1 MTGERAAQLAPWLS
15 RWRLVPDGDPLT
27 TPSSVLLPVRLD
39 GAPAMLKLATVDEER
54 RGGAVLAWWDG
65 DGAARVLAREGF
77 ALLMERVDGSR
88 SLAELAR
95 AGGDD
100 AATRVLCAVAGRLH
114 APRRNPPPEAQP
126 LAAWFEELWG
136 VAERQGGV
144 LARAAGTAAALLAAP
159 REVAVLHGD
168 LHHGNV
174 LDGGGRGWLAIDPK
188 GLLGERGF
196 DFANIFCNPDLAL
209 ALAPGRLERQLGVV
223 AEAANLERERLL
235 RWVLAYAGLSAAWTI
250 NEGDEPDVALPV
262 AEIAAGL
269 LGPNRPL
276 R

>member
-1 MTGERAAQLAPWLS
+1 MTAAAIDPLAPWLS
-15 RWRLVPDGDPLT
+15 RWRLVPDGEPLV
-27 TPSSVLLPVRLD
+27 TPSSVLLPVRSN

-65 DGAARVLAREGF
+65 DGAARVLAREGA

-88 SLAELAR
+88 SLAETAR

-100 AATRVLCAVAGRLH
+100 AATRVLCAVAARLH
-114 APRRNPPPEAQP
+114 APRPNPPPEAHP
-126 LAAWFEELWG
+126 LEAWFAELWG

-144 LARAAGTAAALLAAP
+144 LARAAEAATSLLAEP
-159 REVAVLHGD
+159 REVVVLHGD

-188 GLLGERGF
+188 GLLGERGY
-196 DFANIFCNPDLAL
+196 DFANIFCNPDLAV
-209 ALAPGRLERQLGVV
+209 AIAPGRLERQLDVV
-223 AEAANLERERLL
+223 AEAAGLERERLL

-250 NEGDEPDVALPV
+250 NEGNEPDVALPV

-269 LGPNRPL
+269 LGTDR